1 MNRTEPK
8 VSATIDLLA
17 DGKHHGHLIIPHSRN
32 ESGWGA
38 VHLPIVSIRNGA
50 GTDDASNRR
59 QSWRRIRG
67 ADRPDETG

>member
-32 ESGWGA
+32 ESGWGG
-38 VHLPIVSIRNGA
+38 GA
-50 GTDDASNRR
+50 STDRFDPERCRTDDASNRR

-67 ADRPDETG
+67 TDRPDETG